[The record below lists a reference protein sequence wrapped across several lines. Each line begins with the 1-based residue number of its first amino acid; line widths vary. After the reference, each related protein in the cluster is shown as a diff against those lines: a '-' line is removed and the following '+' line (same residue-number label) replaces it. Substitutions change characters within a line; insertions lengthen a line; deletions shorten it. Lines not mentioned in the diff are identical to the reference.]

1 MSLFIVY
8 YLFLFAFQQKS
19 QYIGSIQSMAA
30 VREKEKDRIYERK
43 LLKER
48 VVEDALFPDQPQF
61 LTSAYKQKL
70 LEDKKW
76 NYEDM
81 Y

>member
-1 MSLFIVY
+1 MFIVY